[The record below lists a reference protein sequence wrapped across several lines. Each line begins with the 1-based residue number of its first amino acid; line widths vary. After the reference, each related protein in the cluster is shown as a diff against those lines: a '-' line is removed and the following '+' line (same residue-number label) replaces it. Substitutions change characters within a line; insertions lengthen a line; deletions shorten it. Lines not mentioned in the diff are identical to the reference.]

1 MNGSKQY
8 SGGGEERG
16 MAGAAFSLQSGISP
30 IEYSRLFTALRLPG
44 MCSSEAANKDRKPLM
59 PAL

>member
-1 MNGSKQY
+1 
-8 SGGGEERG
+8 

-30 IEYSRLFTALRLPG
+30 IECSRLFTALRLPG